1 MTWSFGPVLVPL
13 AGSAMAEQALPVG
26 ASLARRGGA
35 ALHLVSVVQPI
46 PLAVAAEIGQYEVDL
61 GREARDELERYM
73 TEVLERTRESQGPAV
88 RGDVIDGD
96 AAKALADYVAREGIG
111 LVVMTTHARTGFSR
125 RWLGSVADRLLR
137 RTSAAVL
144 LLRPQESPQP
154 DRFPRVQV
162 ALDGERDEAVL
173 AAALALGALTS
184 TESYLLTRAV
194 PASVPIMS
202 PLPAYSVGHHPD
214 WARQQDIEARNALAR
229 LVARV
234 DFRGARVTTEVVPAE
249 NVADGLLAVARAR
262 SVDLI
267 VVGTH
272 GATGL
277 ERLILGSVADK
288 IIRGANQPVLVI
300 PLATPAESRP
310 EPG

>member
-1 MTWSFGPVLVPL
+1 MSTAFGSVLVPVT
-13 AGSAMAEQALPVG
+13 GSAMAEQALPVG
-26 ASLARRGGA
+26 ASLARRAGVP
-35 ALHLVSVVQPI
+35 LHLVSVAEPI
-46 PLAVAAEIGQYEVDL
+46 PVMVAAEIGQYGVEFE
-61 GREARDELERYM
+61 RETREELDRYV
-73 TEVLERTRESQGPAV
+73 TSVLERTRESQGPAV
-88 RGDVIDGD
+88 LGKVIDGE
-96 AAKALADYVAREGIG
+96 AAEALADYVARQGIG

-137 RTSAAVL
+137 RTSAPVL
-144 LLRPQESPQP
+144 LLRPRESPQP
-154 DRFPRVQV
+154 DRFARVQV

-173 AAALALGALTS
+173 APALALGALTA
-184 TESYLLTRAV
+184 TESYLLTRVV
-194 PASVPIMS
+194 PACVPIMS
-202 PLPAYSVGHHPD
+202 PLPAYPTAHHPD

-229 LVARV
+229 LASRV

-249 NVADGLLAVARAR
+249 GVADALLAIARTR

-288 IIRGANQPVLVI
+288 VIRGASQPVLVV
-300 PLATPAESRP
+300 PPAKRP
-310 EPG
+310 